1 MKDSRLNAS
10 DLVDTLTSQI
20 STQSYAPKT
29 HIDGVKLVELRTF
42 QDDGGAFAE
51 IIRLDSNG
59 RLQAFPDFQVLQNS
73 WSVVQPGGIK
83 AFHIHYNQDDVWFV
97 PPTERLL
104 VGLLDARKNSPT
116 SGASMRLL
124 LGGGVARLLFIPR
137 GVAHGCANVGNT
149 PNQLI
154 YFVNQHFDPASP
166 DEHRL
171 PFDVLG
177 ADFWSMTPG

>member
-1 MKDSRLNAS
+1 MAERLSPSAIHPDYAN
-10 DLVDTLTSQI
+10 VLT
-20 STQSYAPKT
+20 TQSYAPRT
-29 HIDGVKLVELRTF
+29 NIEGVKIIELRTF

-51 IIRLDSNG
+51 IIRLDDNG
-59 RLQAFPDFQVLQNS
+59 RLAAIPDFQVRQSS
-73 WSVVQPGGIK
+73 WSVVQPGAIK

-104 VGLLDARKNSPT
+104 VGLVDARADSPT
-116 SGASMRLL
+116 LNAQMRLL

-149 PNQLI
+149 TSQLV
-154 YFVNQHFDPASP
+154 YFVNQHFDAAAP

-171 PFDVLG
+171 PFDIVG
-177 ADFWSMTPG
+177 KDFWEMTPG

>member
-1 MKDSRLNAS
+1 MAERLSPSAIHPDYAN
-10 DLVDTLTSQI
+10 VLT
-20 STQSYAPKT
+20 TQSYAPRT
-29 HIDGVKLVELRTF
+29 NIEGVKIIELRTF

-51 IIRLDSNG
+51 IIRLDENG
-59 RLQAFPDFQVLQNS
+59 RLVAIPDFQVLQSS
-73 WSVVQPGGIK
+73 WSVVQPGAIK

-104 VGLLDARKNSPT
+104 VGLVDARAESPT
-116 SGASMRLL
+116 LNAQMRLL

-149 PNQLI
+149 TSQLV
-154 YFVNQHFDPASP
+154 YFVNQHFDATAP

-171 PFDVLG
+171 PFDIVG
-177 ADFWSMTPG
+177 KDFWEMTPG